1 MGSPAS
7 LNPFIPD
14 LITRRLDALS
24 FEKKKSTRNLKSIP
38 DDDKKGYKAKAWKVK
53 KMLKHLKP
61 AHREHKFL
69 FGKGEIPMVEMQDLS
84 TDMFKALLHL
94 VQTIETPTFAEGKY
108 TLRDLDHLKEMFMHS
123 GVDILATFS
132 LYVSNDELLKHAEA
146 IPTELLAECL
156 RMTQA
161 IVSEERLTSFKQ
173 LSQPPPKALA
183 ECLCAARYLV
193 PHARKSWEPLWPP
206 TTSEEAAKDEDLKE
220 WVAFKL

>member
-38 DDDKKGYKAKAWKVK
+38 DDDKVIVSFANNTKKGYKAKAWKVK

-94 VQTIETPTFAEGKY
+94 VQTI
-108 TLRDLDHLKEMFMHS
+108 
-123 GVDILATFS
+123 
-132 LYVSNDELLKHAEA
+132 
-146 IPTELLAECL
+146 
-156 RMTQA
+156 
-161 IVSEERLTSFKQ
+161 
-173 LSQPPPKALA
+173 
-183 ECLCAARYLV
+183 
-193 PHARKSWEPLWPP
+193 
-206 TTSEEAAKDEDLKE
+206 
-220 WVAFKL
+220 